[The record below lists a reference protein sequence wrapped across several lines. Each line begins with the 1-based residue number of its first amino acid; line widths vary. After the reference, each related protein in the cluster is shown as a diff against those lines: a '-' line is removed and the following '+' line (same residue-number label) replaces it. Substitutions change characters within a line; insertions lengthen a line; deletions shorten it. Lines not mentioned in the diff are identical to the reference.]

1 MATSLLKRRQVDMVN
16 GHLFFKILGYAVP
29 IILTG
34 VLQLLFNAADLI
46 IVGRFGSSG
55 SNSVAAVGATSSLTN
70 LMINFFIGFSSGGG
84 VAVAQAIGAKDDEK
98 TSKTVHTVV
107 MLSIIAGVIVSVIG
121 LLASGPMLKLMSTPK
136 EIIGLSSL
144 YMKIIFSGMVFNM
157 VYNFGAAILR
167 AAGDTTRPLI
177 YLTIAGV
184 LNVALNI
191 VFVTVLDLDV
201 AGVALAT
208 IISQALSC
216 ALVLLAL
223 TRRTDVCK
231 LCVKKIRIHKAP
243 LQKILGVGLPAGLQ
257 STLFG
262 ISNVI
267 IQSSINSLS
276 YLNGLMA
283 GSAAASNIDAFV
295 YTIINSFYQ
304 ASLNFTGQNIGAK
317 KYDRVKKVFLYSL
330 FWSALL
336 GFVSGFGTYIFNEPL
351 LSLYITDS
359 PDAIKWGAVRMFYI
373 GVPYFIC
380 GMMEVAT
387 GCLRGM
393 GVSLAPMIISVLGVC
408 GIRLGWIFTVF
419 QIDKYHTPQ
428 VLLFSYT
435 VSWIIT
441 FSVEAIVFLVLLR
454 KRIKSN
460 KK

>member
-1 MATSLLKRRQVDMVN
+1 MAIGLLKRRQVDMVN
-16 GHLFFKILGYAVP
+16 GHLFFKILTYAVP

-46 IVGRFGSSG
+46 IVGRFGTSG

-84 VAVAQAIGAKDDEK
+84 VAVAQAIGAKNDEK

-107 MLSIIAGVIVSVIG
+107 LLSVIAGVIVSIIG
-121 LLASGPMLKLMSTPK
+121 LVASGPMLKLMSTPK

-167 AAGDTTRPLI
+167 AAGDTTRPLT
-177 YLTIAGV
+177 YLLIAGV
-184 LNVALNI
+184 LNVVLNI
-191 VFVTVLDLDV
+191 FFITVLNMDV

-216 ALVLLAL
+216 ILVLSALA
-223 TRRTDVCK
+223 RRTDACK
-231 LCVKKIRIHKAP
+231 LSIKKIHIHKAP
-243 LQKILGVGLPAGLQ
+243 LQKILSVGLPAGLQ

-304 ASLNFTGQNIGAK
+304 ASLNFTGQNVGAK

-330 FWSALL
+330 FWSAVL
-336 GFVSGFGTYIFNEPL
+336 GFVSGFGTYFFNEPL

-408 GIRLGWIFTVF
+408 GIRLTWIFTIF

-428 VLLFSYT
+428 ILLSSYA

-454 KRIKSN
+454 KRTKLN
-460 KK
+460 KH